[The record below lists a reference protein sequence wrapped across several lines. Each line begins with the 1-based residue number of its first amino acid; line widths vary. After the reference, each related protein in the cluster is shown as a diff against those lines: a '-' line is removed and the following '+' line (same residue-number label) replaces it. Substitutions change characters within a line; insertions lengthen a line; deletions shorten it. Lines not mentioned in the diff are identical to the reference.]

1 MGTSLLAVRI
11 LVLAVGSL
19 GALAAGFF
27 GVLALVALSH
37 ERPKFEEEHRQVE
50 KLRQLMGDAVKGSEL
65 ETEFA
70 KAEAAYR
77 ANLRTIQASYYL
89 MAGLVLGTGGALLG
103 FRGRKAGAALLLVA
117 GLGPLVLSPRLVM
130 VGVTSGLLLAGLL
143 CLFVVPPRPKRNRP
157 EEDDEPR
164 PPRRR
169 SRVRPQADT

>member
-1 MGTSLLAVRI
+1 MGTSTLGIPIPV
-11 LVLAVGSL
+11 LVIGGL
-19 GALAAGFF
+19 GALASGFF

-37 ERPKFEEEHRQVE
+37 DRPKFEEEHRQVE
-50 KLRQLMGDAVKGSEL
+50 KLRQLVGDAAKGSEL

-117 GLGPLVLSPRLVM
+117 TLGPLVLSPRLVM

-143 CLFVVPPRPKRNRP
+143 CLFVLPPRLRRTRP
-157 EEDDEPR
+157 QEDDEAS

-169 SRVRPQADT
+169 ARVRPQADA